1 MCTETCP
8 FATALFP
15 NFGHSVLSCI
25 KKVRKTNYTM
35 VNYTEMSVL
44 SSEMEHPGAI
54 FALVGGVPKWPSQNC
69 SETPRVHQSISCHGI
84 ELARLTNFTNM
95 LEIH

>member
-54 FALVGGVPKWPSQNC
+54 FALVGGSQNG
-69 SETPRVHQSISCHGI
+69 P
-84 ELARLTNFTNM
+84 ARTALRPLGYTNPFPAMESNSQG
-95 LEIH
+95 